1 MQQVP
6 LTLSVHDGSW
16 TVQQLAG
23 WAETAVPRMVVAV
36 LRLKHVADAD
46 VRPLA
51 EAVEVQF

>member
-1 MQQVP
+1 MP
-6 LTLSVHDGSW
+6 LSLSVHNGSW
-16 TVQQLAG
+16 TVQKLAG

-46 VRPLA
+46 VQPLA